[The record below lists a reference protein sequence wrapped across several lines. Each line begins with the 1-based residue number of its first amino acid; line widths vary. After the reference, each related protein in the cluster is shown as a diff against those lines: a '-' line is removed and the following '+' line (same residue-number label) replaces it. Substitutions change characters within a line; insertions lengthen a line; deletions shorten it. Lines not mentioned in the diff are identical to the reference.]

1 MLWGLQMMICM
12 IVKKTVTL
20 RVDFDIKYFST
31 CTTMVSTKEAFLLWA
46 TTWNWFLFFFF
57 VDFSST
63 PAASLVPTLN
73 QCVSV
78 FLYMYCTDLLFV
90 FCLVFSGYI
99 EPVSKDTKDTK
110 IDLILS
116 ETYSFWKTTM
126 EIINSTLSK
135 ANKRRMLRILRL
147 A

>member
-1 MLWGLQMMICM
+1 
-12 IVKKTVTL
+12 
-20 RVDFDIKYFST
+20 
-31 CTTMVSTKEAFLLWA
+31 
-46 TTWNWFLFFFF
+46 
-57 VDFSST
+57 
-63 PAASLVPTLN
+63 
-73 QCVSV
+73 
-78 FLYMYCTDLLFV
+78 MYCTDLLFV

-99 EPVSKDTKDTK
+99 DPVSKDTKDTK